1 MSQQLCLFGIKP
13 KCHFHKHCL
22 LELYWALQRGC
33 VYVLVKP
40 SHLGLQPERR
50 CNGTDLQNWTESGF
64 TFVDRKGPAVLSH

>member
-1 MSQQLCLFGIKP
+1 MPLSQTLLVGALLGIAAWVRLC
-13 KCHFHKHCL
+13 
-22 LELYWALQRGC
+22 
-33 VYVLVKP
+33 VKP